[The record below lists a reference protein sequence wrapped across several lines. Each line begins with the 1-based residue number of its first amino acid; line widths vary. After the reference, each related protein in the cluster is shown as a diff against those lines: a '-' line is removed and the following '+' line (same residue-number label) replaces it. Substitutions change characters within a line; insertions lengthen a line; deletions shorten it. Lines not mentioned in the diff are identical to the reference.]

1 MSEADNQEVLDL
13 INSTYIKGEIE
24 VLFSKEPIYLEAM
37 QTTAD
42 IVQPVVGKCN
52 NKVAVLGTRSLKKV
66 YINGKEET
74 LGYLS
79 DLKISTKAKKI
90 HALSQGFQFMKTL
103 MDDKRAKLHIATIID
118 DNRQGKIALT
128 WKNKSPNVPNFY
140 DLGVMNTYFIL
151 PIFPKICINKYTII
165 NGSIDIMDKIVEF
178 LNIEGRKKQ
187 FFPVYTK
194 EYFLNLPNFSPNNFY
209 IALKNDEIV
218 GVIAK
223 WDQTPF
229 KQVIIKKY
237 NGNWSWIKHF
247 LPKEN
252 QPIKQFYLS
261 FMLIKD
267 NDNEI
272 FETILNNIYNDN
284 KHYKY
289 FSLIL
294 HSNDSLNNSL
304 KKYFNIKYK
313 SRLYIVEFM
322 TDNMIKD
329 LIDDRIPYLELA
341 SL

>member
-42 IVQPVVGKCN
+42 IVHPVVGKCN
-52 NKVAVLGTRSLKKV
+52 NKVEVLGTRSIKKV
-66 YINGKEET
+66 YINGKEEM

-103 MDDKRAKLHIATIID
+103 MDDKKAKLHIATIID

-140 DLGVMNTYFIL
+140 DLGVMNTYFVV
-151 PIFPKICINKYTII
+151 PIFPKFCEKKIKII
-165 NGSIDIMDKIVEF
+165 KGSLETMDKIVKF
-178 LNIEGRKKQ
+178 LNTEGRKKQ

-194 EYFLNLPNFSPNNFY
+194 EYFLNLPNFSPNDFY
-209 IALKNDEIV
+209 IALKDDEII
-218 GVIAK
+218 GVMAK

-229 KQVIIKKY
+229 KQVVIKKY
-237 NGNWSWIKHF
+237 NGHWGWIKHF
-247 LPKEN
+247 LPKIN

-261 FMLIKD
+261 FIAIE
-267 NDNEI
+267 NNNNEI
-272 FETILNNIYNDN
+272 FEAILNRIYNDN

-294 HSNDSLNNSL
+294 HTNDCLNNSL

-313 SRLYIVEFM
+313 SRLYITEFM
-322 TDNMIKD
+322 TDTKIKD
-329 LIDDRIPYLELA
+329 LIDDRIPYLELV